1 MPVNKFILKNAKRQ
15 AAVKLT
21 GTGQATVSIYDFLA
35 VLGPNA
41 ITDTQTITPAN
52 VQLHISDIMYDVSGS
67 SNVIRNGNIVWT
79 MNDNGSDF
87 AFSRDLGVVLNE
99 QANANVVVNIGGAVD
114 GTVILQ
120 FTKGDGYNDPYDR
133 QKQGPGSL

>member
-67 SNVIRNGNIVWT
+67 SNVIRNGNVVWT

>member
-52 VQLHISDIMYDVSGS
+52 VQLHISDIMYDVSGH
-67 SNVIRNGNIVWT
+67 SNVIRNGNVVWT

-99 QANANVVVNIGGAVD
+99 QANANVIVNIGGAAD

-120 FTKGDGYNDPYDR
+120 FTKGDGYNDPFNR
-133 QKQGPGSL
+133 QLQGPGSL

>member
-52 VQLHISDIMYDVSGS
+52 VQLHIKPKLLTNISSTCCAPAAGWAKSGTPTVVYYAHIWLHMQAKS
-67 SNVIRNGNIVWT
+67 NIVAT
-79 MNDNGSDF
+79 
-87 AFSRDLGVVLNE
+87 
-99 QANANVVVNIGGAVD
+99 
-114 GTVILQ
+114 
-120 FTKGDGYNDPYDR
+120 
-133 QKQGPGSL
+133 

>member
-52 VQLHISDIMYDVSGS
+52 VQLHISDIMYDISGT
-67 SNVIRNGNIVWT
+67 SNIIRNGNVVWT

-99 QANANVVVNIGGAVD
+99 QGNANVIVNIGGATD
-114 GTVILQ
+114 GTVIIQ